1 MSFLAIN
8 PRQSREIEQQ
18 ALLVE
23 PSQEAFEVDWFEGV
37 PTGIG
42 VGLSRAVG
50 VANQLAG
57 AVEYQVGR
65 AFTEPLDMVF
75 DTKATETLRRITVD
89 EPAKFTAAQTP
100 DPVTVGAVGRI
111 MYGVVGIGAPV
122 IAATAVGGPVAGAV
136 AGGAFQATGT
146 ATDLIQQGVD
156 ERTAIGA
163 ATIDGALTSV
173 GVALPAA
180 IGGRAALNTLLYGP
194 GINVAQDIVASK
206 GIGAY
211 LQSQGYG
218 ELAQRYSELQS
229 EQLAADVILG
239 AAFGYLGARSSR
251 INAVTSQREILR
263 DVTPDKAITEAGLPL
278 QQPSSAY
285 RPFAVPKQADSY
297 DELAERIYREVQ
309 AAQKADIDINDVK
322 QVERAIGQKPETIAQ
337 FVKRTGGIIDDGGEL
352 SARDV
357 TSKSMPGL
365 VRKDTKDNRQTAGM
379 DSVRERVF
387 DAGYFPQY
395 DDYNQISDSEIFDA
409 IASDLFTNKVY
420 TGAVRGKLNKFVGS
434 REYLDSLLQDGISPD
449 MTPTQIADH
458 LRKIDDEAKAADERA
473 VGPNEDV
480 IREYDQFSES
490 MDAAMVARNRAN
502 LELDTAPGIPANRA
516 ALATHL
522 SRMRVAME
530 QMLRGEPV
538 AVDNVGRGGEYAP
551 RPRIDISDES
561 ILQALRES
569 GLPGVLDEIDAL
581 EAELAG
587 RGRDFEGRSMK
598 LSEMDRPRGERVRIG
613 DEEYF
618 ADMRVA
624 DDDVMTSVRDGL
636 RDTQEG
642 IRRAESEAPGFPAA
656 INCSLRHGE

>member
-1 MSFLAIN
+1 VSFLAIN